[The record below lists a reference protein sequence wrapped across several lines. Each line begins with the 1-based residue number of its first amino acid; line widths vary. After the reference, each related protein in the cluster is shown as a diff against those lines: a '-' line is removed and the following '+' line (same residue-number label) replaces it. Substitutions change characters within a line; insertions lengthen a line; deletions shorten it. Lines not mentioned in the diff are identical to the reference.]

1 MSEFIRTFVENL
13 RRQVK
18 VDAKWAIELTIL
30 INSIF
35 IN

>member
-18 VDAKWAIELTIL
+18 VDVKWAIR
-30 INSIF
+30 INNF
-35 IN
+35 NKFNLY

>member
-18 VDAKWAIELTIL
+18 VDAKWAIR
-30 INSIF
+30 INNF
-35 IN
+35 NKFNLY

>member
-18 VDAKWAIELTIL
+18 VDAKWGTKINIL